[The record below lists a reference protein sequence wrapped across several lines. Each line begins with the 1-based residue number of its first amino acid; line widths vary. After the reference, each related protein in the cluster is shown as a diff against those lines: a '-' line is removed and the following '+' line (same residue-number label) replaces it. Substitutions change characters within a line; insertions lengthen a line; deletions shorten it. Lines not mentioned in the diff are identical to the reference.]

1 MKIGF
6 KNIEARALNDKDKG
20 RAHAVLG
27 PLERD
32 VMEVLWA
39 DDGVCGKDVFNGLRE
54 QREIALTTVL
64 TVLDRLVK
72 KGFVKKDATKTVNV
86 FTPACTKDEF
96 GKKVSAEVF
105 KSLFDISTG
114 GASASFV
121 DVLAKT
127 DPVELDR
134 LSELIEKK
142 KKELKRR

>member
-1 MKIGF
+1 MKRIFRTDG
-6 KNIEARALNDKDKG
+6 LNDKERGRG
-20 RAHAVLG
+20 RASLG

-32 VMEVLWA
+32 VMEALWA
-39 DDGVCGKDVFNGLRE
+39 TAGVTGKDVFNGLRE

-72 KGFVKKDATKTVNV
+72 KGLVKKDASKTVII
-86 FTPACTKDEF
+86 FSPACTKDEF
-96 GKKVSAEVF
+96 GKKVSADIF

-142 KKELKRR
+142 KKELKKR